1 MAAAKHQS
9 AAEGQ
14 SAARVAASSS
24 FYTALRILPR
34 AEREAMFQVYAF
46 CRAVDDI
53 ADEGGSKVERLAALE
68 RWRDEIN
75 ELYRSHRAG
84 PLVRPLAP
92 AIAEF
97 DLERQDFLA
106 VIDGMEMDV
115 RRAIMAP
122 DWAELDL
129 YCERVA
135 SAVGRLSVRIFG
147 VEERAGVA
155 LSHHLGRALQITNI
169 LRDLDEDA
177 AMGRL
182 YLPGEALDFA
192 GIAEREPGKVLA
204 HPALAEVCATL
215 VGRAHQH
222 FAEAERIMATQP
234 RATVKSPRVMATVY
248 GSILDRL
255 EARGWAPPRARIRV
269 PKMQVVWAV
278 LRHGLM

>member
-1 MAAAKHQS
+1 MTTSEHRS
-9 AAEGQ
+9 TAEGQ
-14 SAARVAASSS
+14 SAAKVAASSS

-53 ADEGGSKVERLAALE
+53 ADEGGSTPERLAGLE
-68 RWRDEIN
+68 RWRHEIN
-75 ELYRSHRAG
+75 ELYHRHRAG
-84 PLVRPLAP
+84 LLVRPLAP

-97 DLERQDFLA
+97 NLQRQDFLA

-115 RRAIMAP
+115 RRTITAP

-129 YCERVA
+129 YCDRVA

-147 VEERAGVA
+147 VEEKAGLA
-155 LSHHLGRALQITNI
+155 LSHHLGRALQLTNI

-182 YLPGEALDFA
+182 YLPAEALDAA
-192 GIAEREPGKVLA
+192 GIAEREPAKVLA
-204 HPALAEVCATL
+204 QPALADVCATL
-215 VGRAHQH
+215 VGRARQH

-234 RATVKSPRVMATVY
+234 RATVRSPRVMATVY

-269 PKMQVVWAV
+269 PKLQVVWAV